1 MKIFVCEFFTGGGL
15 ARDPLPPSLAR
26 EGGMMA
32 EALVGDLRRL
42 PGIRVLASR
51 DARLPPLHDVE
62 TIVAGPADDLARIY
76 ARGLAAADAAWPIAP
91 ETNGA
96 LERLARAT
104 LRAGRCLLGCRP
116 GGIRTAASK
125 RRTAAVLARFGVPVA
140 PTFTASERLPDRD
153 GPWVVKPDDGAGCE
167 DTAIAPDRDAAR
179 YRLAANPTRMVA
191 QPWID
196 GEPAS
201 LSVLCAS
208 GRSTVLAV
216 NRQEVRIVE
225 HSVAVD
231 RLLVNAIADT
241 DGRLAAL
248 AAAVVRAIPGLWGY
262 IGIDLVRTPDGPVV
276 LEVNPRLTTSY
287 CGLEAALG
295 LNVAELVLQLTAP
308 DTSRE
313 RATPN
318 RGRPVEIALAPSL

>member
-15 ARDPLPPSLAR
+15 AREPLPPGLAL

-32 EALVGDLRRL
+32 EALVGDLGRV
-42 PGIRVLASR
+42 PGIRVVASR
-51 DARLPPLHDVE
+51 DVRLPPLRDVE
-62 TIVAGPADDLARIY
+62 TIPAGPTDDLSRIY

-96 LERLARAT
+96 LELLARAT
-104 LRAGRCLLGCRP
+104 LRAGRRLLGCQP
-116 GGIRTAASK
+116 GGIRIAASK
-125 RRTAAVLARFGVPVA
+125 RRTAAVLARHGVPVA
-140 PTFTASERLPDRD
+140 PTFTMSERLPGT

-167 DTAIAPDRDAAR
+167 DTVIAPDQDAAR
-179 YRLAANPTRMVA
+179 SLLAANPARMVA
-191 QPWID
+191 QPWIEGD
-196 GEPAS
+196 PAS

-208 GRSTVLAV
+208 GRSTLLAV

-225 HSVAVD
+225 QSVVVD
-231 RLLVNAIADT
+231 RLLVNAITAT
-241 DGRLAAL
+241 GGRLAAL
-248 AAAVVRAIPGLWGY
+248 AEAVVRAIPGLWGY

-308 DTSRE
+308 GTPRT
-313 RATPN
+313 RGIPN